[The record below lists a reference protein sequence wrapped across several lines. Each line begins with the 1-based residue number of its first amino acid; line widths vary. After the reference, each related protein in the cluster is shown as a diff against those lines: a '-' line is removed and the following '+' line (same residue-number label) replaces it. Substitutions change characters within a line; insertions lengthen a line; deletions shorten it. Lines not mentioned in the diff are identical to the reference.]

1 MRLLGP
7 GGLLRRPGSVLTALV
22 LVAVPGW
29 LALLGSLTAG
39 GVLTGW
45 VGALV
50 GLLAELAALQVGMLV
65 GALACGVRVHHLVV
79 GVGAKV
85 REWNPPGRRVVL
97 RALPVLVQVGIGP
110 NRAPVRPRMWGA
122 ALCSALLGL
131 LVAALLMTTAPL
143 DAGGGAF
150 GVGLALGGGAAF
162 LHALPP
168 RRGPGFTTTGWFLFR
183 LLGLTGRPAAELD
196 AAPLVAATTDALD
209 RGDLAVAD
217 RESER
222 LLAEHPALR
231 TAVGARAAVL
241 SALGRYGD
249 GLRLVSALIAGP
261 GQEPREVA
269 IVLAGMAGLTA
280 AAVEAGELPA
290 EVGVPAAQRALD
302 GARELGYPSY
312 RLTGT
317 LGLIALVT
325 GDPATA
331 ARLAEQGAELGDSP
345 LGRADDLATV
355 ARAHMAAG
363 DNAAARAALARAE
376 SLAGWLPRV
385 RTTRERLDIR

>member
-7 GGLLRRPGSVLTALV
+7 RGLLRRPGSVLTALV
-22 LVAVPGW
+22 LLAVPGW
-29 LALLGSLTAG
+29 LALLGALTAG
-39 GVLTGW
+39 GVLAGW
-45 VGALV
+45 FGALV
-50 GLLAELAALQVGMLV
+50 GLLAELAALQVGMLI
-65 GALACGVRVHHLVV
+65 GALVRGVRVHHLVI
-79 GVGAKV
+79 GVGALV

-110 NRAPVRPRMWGA
+110 NRAPVRRRMWGA
-122 ALCSALLGL
+122 ALCSAVLGL
-131 LVAALLMTTAPL
+131 LVAALLVTTAPVG
-143 DAGGGAF
+143 AGAF

-162 LHALPP
+162 LHTLPP

-183 LLGLTGRPAAELD
+183 LPRLTGRPAAELD

-209 RGDLAVAD
+209 RGDLVVAD

-222 LLAEHPALR
+222 LLAEHPTLR

-249 GLRLVSALIAGP
+249 GLRLVSDLIAVP
-261 GQEPREVA
+261 EQEPREVA

-280 AAVEAGELPA
+280 AAVESGELPA
-290 EVGVPAAQRALD
+290 EVGVPAARRAVD

-317 LGLIALVT
+317 LGLIALVS

-376 SLAGWLPRV
+376 ALAGWLPRV
-385 RTTRERLDIR
+385 RTTRDRLDIR